1 MEQEFYDL
9 EIRKMLIEIS
19 KKELEKCIKEEKV
32 PSKEVLDTVNTL
44 VNFQNAF
51 FR

>member
-1 MEQEFYDL
+1 MEPKFYDL
-9 EIRKMLIEIS
+9 EIKETLIRIS
-19 KKELEKCIKEEKV
+19 EKELKKCAKEEKV

-51 FR
+51 FK